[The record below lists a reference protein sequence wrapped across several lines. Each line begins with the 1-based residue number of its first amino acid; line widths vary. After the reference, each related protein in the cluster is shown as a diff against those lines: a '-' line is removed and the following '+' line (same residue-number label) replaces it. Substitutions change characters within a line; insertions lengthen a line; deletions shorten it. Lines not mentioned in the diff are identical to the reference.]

1 MNNSC
6 NANASRN
13 KISFPLSYSLEVSWA
28 SNTRNCTAYNSLVLL
43 LNTVAMGKATRSK
56 INMEHMEEA
65 IAKLASNQLH
75 VTSKLD
81 DLIQRITMLE
91 SNQHHSPAPS
101 SSSANPQTPSRSS
114 SFPRMKLEVP
124 RFDGSDPSGWTFKI
138 NQFFDYHSTPEPE
151 CLIVASFAMEGP
163 TLAWFQW
170 LTCSVHISILL
181 AHFPSCS

>member
-1 MNNSC
+1 MAEATHS
-6 NANASRN
+6 
-13 KISFPLSYSLEVSWA
+13 KTSLEW
-28 SNTRNCTAYNSLVLL
+28 
-43 LNTVAMGKATRSK
+43 
-56 INMEHMEEA
+56 MEEA

-81 DLIQRITMLE
+81 DLIQRITVLE
-91 SNQHHSPAPS
+91 SNQHHSPTPS
-101 SSSANPQTPSRSS
+101 SSSANPQTPSIPSNLS
-114 SFPRMKLEVP
+114 RMKLEVP